1 MSNGDLLLETNK
13 NLLRSFF
20 ERANKIRGTPVGMVT
35 DDFIAHIAGAQPY
48 DLQAFEQYQ
57 VSFYS
62 SFSETETIIEDL
74 IAEGDR
80 IAFRGFVRTVHTGEF
95 MGVPASGKEI
105 VVSVIGFARIEQGKI
120 AEWWNYPDR
129 LSWMQQ
135 IGALPESKK
144 Q

>member
-1 MSNGDLLLETNK
+1 MVETNK
-13 NLLRSFF
+13 ILLRSFF
-20 ERANKIRGTPVGMVT
+20 EKANKIKGTPVDMIT
-35 DDFIAHIAGAQPY
+35 EDFIAHIVGAEPY

-62 SFSETETIIEDL
+62 SFSETETIVEDL
-74 IAEGDR
+74 IAEGDM

-105 VVSVIGFARIEQGKI
+105 VVSVIGFAKIEQGKI

-135 IGALPESKK
+135 IGALPESRK

>member
-1 MSNGDLLLETNK
+1 MLEKNKDLVRT
-13 NLLRSFF
+13 FF
-20 ERANKIRGTPVGMVT
+20 NRANKICGTPTDMVT
-35 DDFIAHIAGAQPY
+35 EDFTAHISDAQPY

-57 VSFYS
+57 ATFYS
-62 SFSETETIIEDL
+62 SFSETETFIEDI

-80 IAFRGFVRTVHTGEF
+80 VAYRGYVKTVHSGEF

-105 VVSVIGFARIEQGKI
+105 VVSVIGFAKIEKGKI

-135 IGALPESKK
+135 IGALPEYRK

>member
-1 MSNGDLLLETNK
+1 
-13 NLLRSFF
+13 
-20 ERANKIRGTPVGMVT
+20 MVT
-35 DDFIAHIAGAQPY
+35 DDFTAHIADAQPY
-48 DLQAFEQYQ
+48 DLQAFELYQ

>member
-1 MSNGDLLLETNK
+1 MSIEEENKALVRRVYELCNQKKVEAAYNHYDTECVCHIPDGDISVKQAKDLDAMFFSAFPDI
-13 NLLRSFF
+13 NL
-20 ERANKIRGTPVGMVT
+20 
-35 DDFIAHIAGAQPY
+35 
-48 DLQAFEQYQ
+48 
-57 VSFYS
+57 
-62 SFSETETIIEDL
+62 TIVDI

-80 IAFRGFVRTVHTGEF
+80 VAYRGFVRTVHTSEF

-105 VVSVIGFARIEQGKI
+105 AVSVIGFAKIEQDKI

-135 IGALPESKK
+135 IGALPESGK